1 MLDFHKVEKKRR
13 EKEGNE
19 KEERGMTKG
28 AGFSHTQDD
37 ILQTRKKKKKINKIT
52 YHPLKKTA

>member
-37 ILQTRKKKKKINKIT
+37 INYYKLVRKKKKSTK
-52 YHPLKKTA
+52 